1 MIVQKTLGSS
11 DKVVIYADTREI
23 YSGVIQELYNL
34 GAEIKVKKLDL
45 ADYIVSQRI
54 AIERK
59 EARDF
64 AKSVVDKRLFEQV
77 TRLKD
82 TYECPILIVEGRNI
96 YQNLHPNAILGALA
110 ALICDFNLCIIRT
123 DNYIETAKFI
133 YMLAKREQKEGKQE
147 IAIRAK
153 KKTMSLSEQQR
164 FIVEGLPYVSATIA
178 RRLLRKFGSVRRVFN
193 ASEAELT
200 NIRGIGRRR
209 AREIIKII
217 TAPYKDES

>member
-178 RRLLRKFGSVRRVFN
+178 RRLLRKFGSVRRVFT